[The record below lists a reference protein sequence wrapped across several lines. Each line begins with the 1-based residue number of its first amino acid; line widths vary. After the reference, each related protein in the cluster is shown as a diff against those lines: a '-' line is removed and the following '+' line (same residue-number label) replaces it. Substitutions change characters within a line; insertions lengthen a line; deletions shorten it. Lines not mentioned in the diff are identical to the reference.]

1 MWYLGYM
8 RQELYDN
15 CIKAL
20 QAQRYDVGLDYIRH
34 IYEEDHAE
42 GRMMAQRYRH
52 SMKKVL
58 ARGGEWAKTAW
69 DLIFRSYVMSAKDY
83 FDDFMTALEYFR
95 APKDQFWQPRRKHLL
110 AICEALQE
118 LEDDKLDELF
128 LSMPPRVGKTTLI
141 MFFVIW
147 QMCRDMEGTSI
158 YCTYTKD
165 VATKFYDGILEVLT
179 DDMTYALEEIFPKA
193 KIASTNA
200 EMGAISLGRRRR
212 YPGII
217 NRSITAGLNGLCD
230 ASRYIVIDD
239 IHSGILEARNPDL
252 LLGTWQVI
260 NNNLLSRGK
269 DRTKILWIG
278 TRWSIYDAIS
288 QRLELLES
296 SSELENRRYRVL
308 NTPALNEN
316 DESNFD
322 YPFGVGFSTQKFR
335 EIRAAFEKSDSVCDW
350 SAQYMC
356 LPIERNGAVFSPE
369 ALRYYNGEL
378 PAEDPDR
385 VLMVVDPS
393 WGGGDYVSA
402 PVFYQYGEDLF
413 LHDIVFSNKDKFIT
427 EPMVVD
433 TILRNNVQACYVE
446 GTRVTGTY
454 AEELDQRLRGMNYRL
469 NLQRTTKHW
478 SSQAGKAQRIF
489 DKAPEIISKVVFRDS
504 KHRDKAYQNAMQQ
517 MFAFTVEGKIKH
529 DDFPDSLAMAMV
541 MVSGRMYAKARA
553 VKRFI

>member
-1 MWYLGYM
+1 
-8 RQELYDN
+8 
-15 CIKAL
+15 
-20 QAQRYDVGLDYIRH
+20 
-34 IYEEDHAE
+34 
-42 GRMMAQRYRH
+42 MAQRYRH

-58 ARGGEWAKTAW
+58 QRGGEWAKTAW
-69 DLIFRSYVMSAKDY
+69 DLIFRSYVMSARDY

-110 AICEALQE
+110 AICEALQD

-378 PAEDPDR
+378 PEEDPDR

-454 AEELDQRLRGMNYRL
+454 AEELDQRLRAVNYRL